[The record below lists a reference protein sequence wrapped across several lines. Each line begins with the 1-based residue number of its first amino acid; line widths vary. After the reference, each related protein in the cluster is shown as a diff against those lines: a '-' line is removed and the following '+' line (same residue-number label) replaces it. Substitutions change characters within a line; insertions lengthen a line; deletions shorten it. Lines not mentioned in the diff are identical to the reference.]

1 MAKDDYYGDQAG
13 SLVLF
18 SQPIVWK
25 PASANFGKSG
35 TEEPDEP
42 ACGGATA
49 GVRAGAVLFNP
60 FPALPSC
67 PSLPDPPRMGRF
79 QERPCAQLLEGVGRR
94 WHRVGAVSRPCWGA
108 GP

>member
-18 SQPIVWK
+18 LQPIVWK
-25 PASANFGKSG
+25 PASADFGKSG

-67 PSLPDPPRMGRF
+67 PSLSDPPCRGWSR
-79 QERPCAQLLEGVGRR
+79 EYPCAQLLKGVGRCV
-94 WHRVGAVSRPCWGA
+94 HRVVPVPRPCWGL
-108 GP
+108 GL